1 MKLATAVSC
10 WPMAFELRGD
20 RKKLAKLLFAH
31 REEFGTTLFLP
42 VMQFIRFFTGDFQ
55 QQFFTLLSGK
65 NEDKEIQLEAIRYFR
80 RYPYEP
86 VREILQNYV
95 RYQEYIDWE
104 YAAMAA
110 SALASYPGEDTVFCL
125 KEGLKAANWYVR
137 LNCAEALIYGL
148 GISRLRLF
156 DVENGR
162 DRYAR
167 EIIRYVLE
175 KEQIRQQEMKEGQVN
190 V

>member
-1 MKLATAVSC
+1 MHVLSFRPEVILYIYMASC
-10 WPMAFELRGD
+10 LSVLVFNILYI
-20 RKKLAKLLFAH
+20 FADKYKG
-31 REEFGTTLFLP
+31 RALEK
-42 VMQFIRFFTGDFQ
+42 RS
-55 QQFFTLLSGK
+55 LSFVG
-65 NEDKEIQLEAIRYFR
+65 EI
-80 RYPYEP
+80 
-86 VREILQNYV
+86 
-95 RYQEYIDWE
+95 
-104 YAAMAA
+104 
-110 SALASYPGEDTVFCL
+110 SAQIERL